1 MYKGEQIFMK
11 VDLKNNRA
19 YFLKS
24 LRNHKLK
31 PHGQEVVLKEKRK
44 NLGSLGIR
52 IGLRGEINKQES
64 IGTWI
69 EAKKKGFREK

>member
-1 MYKGEQIFMK
+1 MK

-52 IGLRGEINKQES
+52 I
-64 IGTWI
+64 
-69 EAKKKGFREK
+69 

>member
-1 MYKGEQIFMK
+1 MK

-24 LRNHKLK
+24 LGNHKLK

-44 NLGSLGIR
+44 NLGNLGIR
-52 IGLRGEINKQES
+52 IGLRGEVNKQES

-69 EAKKKGFREK
+69 DAKKEGFREK